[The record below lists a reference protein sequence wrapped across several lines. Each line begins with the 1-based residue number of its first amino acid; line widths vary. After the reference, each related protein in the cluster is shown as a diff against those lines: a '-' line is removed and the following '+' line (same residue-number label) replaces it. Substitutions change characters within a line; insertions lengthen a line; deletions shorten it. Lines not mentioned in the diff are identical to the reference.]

1 MKVICKFCGEKDEK
15 NLMTRIDDSN
25 FHTEICAQAYLD
37 RKELYETIVRIFK
50 LKAPGP
56 VNYNLINKYV
66 KMGYSYKGM
75 TKALIYCYDIKNNPI
90 AKANN
95 RIGRIPYIY
104 EEAKESYNKK
114 NIEIKKIEET
124 AERISKKEKQFNLV
138 TVAPEPERKNIYKKI
153 EFTNPFDMEE
163 E

>member
-95 RIGRIPYIY
+95 RIGIIPYIY